1 MHSLGKNRLS
11 SVPEL
16 SHTASASPSNSIAAS
31 ETASATGEH
40 RSKHDTQDAW
50 RVFFPA
56 MSTTIVKW
64 AMNAKAHVRQQATS
78 CCIGDLCGAGDGE
91 TVPDEIVIRA
101 ESVVGEKATDIELMP
116 VSTFDDPNPWNV
128 EPKTRMDQEPWSL
141 PLRIRRTTRWN
152 DIPDDP
158 VDEIS
163 LKGSSSYCSSDGD
176 DERKLPASTEPCM
189 SR

>member
-31 ETASATGEH
+31 ETASANGE
-40 RSKHDTQDAW
+40 RPTKHDTQGAW
-50 RVFFPA
+50 RVFFPTI
-56 MSTTIVKW
+56 STAITTW
-64 AMNAKAHVRQQATS
+64 AMNAKAQVRQQATS

-91 TVPDEIVIRA
+91 TVPDEIVIRTD
-101 ESVVGEKATDIELMP
+101 SVVGEKATDIELMP
-116 VSTFDDPNPWNV
+116 VSTFDDPHLGNV
-128 EPKTRMDQEPWSL
+128 EPKNRMDQEPWSL
-141 PLRIRRTTRWN
+141 PLQIRRTTRWN

-163 LKGSSSYCSSDGD
+163 LKGSSSYCSSAGD
-176 DERKLPASTEPCM
+176 DERKLPIATELCM
-189 SR
+189 RR

>member
-31 ETASATGEH
+31 ETASANGEH

-50 RVFFPA
+50 GVFFPTL
-56 MSTTIVKW
+56 STAIVTW
-64 AMNAKAHVRQQATS
+64 AMNAKAQVRQQATS
-78 CCIGDLCGAGDGE
+78 CYIGDLCGAGDGE
-91 TVPDEIVIRA
+91 MVPDEIVIRT

-116 VSTFDDPNPWNV
+116 VSTFDDPNPGIV
-128 EPKTRMDQEPWSL
+128 ETKSRMDQEPWSR
-141 PLRIRRTTRWN
+141 PLQIRRTTRWN

-176 DERKLPASTEPCM
+176 DERKLPTLTEPC
-189 SR
+189 